1 MRTSVPRV
9 KRAEPRPRYLQPGKI
24 FKELLTWESITFD
37 AAIRD

>member
-9 KRAEPRPRYLQPGKI
+9 KRAEPRPRYLQPGRV
-24 FKELLTWESITFD
+24 FKELLLLEPISYD